1 LDLAIYVLPVQTI
14 AINRRSRTP
23 LDLLVIVS
31 AIISLLSQWTVS
43 IQPAHLAE
51 TFGVESAACWLAVI
65 GILAA
70 LALNVRLAVI
80 AVLFAEVVLVAW
92 FGWATWVVT
101 TPRFT
106 SLPFAFTPTDLM
118 GPGWYAAAAAMLL
131 AAGAVIRDLRHRHAP
146 AREDLWLLTAIPGF
160 GLLRMGR
167 WFEGGVWAGL
177 FVAAVYLAS
186 TDSPDSTEFADLG
199 RYGAVPPP
207 FPRGAEWVL
216 LGAAVFFWIVSIA
229 VTVWRRAN
237 LQTRA
242 DSD

>member
-1 LDLAIYVLPVQTI
+1 MQTI

-31 AIISLLSQWTVS
+31 AIISLLSQWT
-43 IQPAHLAE
+43 IGILPAHLAE

-65 GILAA
+65 GMLAA
-70 LALNVRLAVI
+70 LALEVRVAVI
-80 AVLFAEVVLVAW
+80 AVFFTEVVLVAW

-101 TPRFT
+101 TPHFT
-106 SLPFAFTPTDLM
+106 DLAFPFTPTDLM
-118 GPGWYAAAAAMLL
+118 GPGWYLAGAGLLL
-131 AAGAVIRDLRHRHAP
+131 AAGAAIRELRRRHAQP
-146 AREDLWLLTAIPGF
+146 REELWLLTAIPGF

-177 FVAAVYLAS
+177 FIAAVYLAS

-216 LGAAVFFWIVSIA
+216 LGAALFFWIFSIA
-229 VTVWRRAN
+229 VTVWRRRN

-242 DSD
+242 NSD

>member
-1 LDLAIYVLPVQTI
+1 VKTI
-14 AINRRSRTP
+14 AITRRSRTP

-31 AIISLLSQWTVS
+31 AIISLLSQWTIS
-43 IQPAHLAE
+43 IAPAHLAE
-51 TFGVESAACWLAVI
+51 TFGIESAACWLAVI
-65 GILAA
+65 GMLAA
-70 LALNVRLAVI
+70 LALDVGLAVI
-80 AVLFAEVVLVAW
+80 AVFFTEVVLVAW
-92 FGWATWVVT
+92 YGWATWVVT

-106 SLPFAFTPTDLM
+106 NLPFPFTPTDLM
-118 GPGWYAAAAAMLL
+118 GPGWYAAGAGLLL
-131 AAGAVIRDLRHRHAP
+131 AAGAVIRELRRRHAP
-146 AREDLWLLTAIPGF
+146 PRGDLWLLTAIPGF

-177 FVAAVYLAS
+177 FIAAVYLAS

-216 LGAAVFFWIVSIA
+216 LGTAVLFWIVSIA
-229 VTVWRRAN
+229 ITVWRRRN

>member
-1 LDLAIYVLPVQTI
+1 MKTI
-14 AINRRSRTP
+14 ASSRRSRTP
-23 LDLLVIVS
+23 LDLLAIVF

-43 IQPAHLAE
+43 ILPAHLAE

-65 GILAA
+65 GLLAA
-70 LALNVRLAVI
+70 LALDVRPAVI
-80 AVLFAEVVLVAW
+80 AIFFTEIVLVAW

-101 TPRFT
+101 TQRFT
-106 SLPFAFTPTDLM
+106 NLPFPFTPTDLM
-118 GPGWYAAAAAMLL
+118 GPGWYAAGAGLVL
-131 AAGAVIRDLRHRHAP
+131 AAGAAIRELHLRHAP
-146 AREDLWLLTAIPGF
+146 ARADFWLLTAIPGF

-167 WFEGGVWAGL
+167 WFEGGLWAGL
-177 FVAAVYLAS
+177 FVGAVYLAS

-216 LGAAVFFWIVSIA
+216 LGAAVLFWIISIA
-229 VTVWRRAN
+229 VTVWRRSN

>member
-1 LDLAIYVLPVQTI
+1 MQTI

-43 IQPAHLAE
+43 IPPAHLAE
-51 TFGVESAACWLAVI
+51 TFGIESAAGWLAVI
-65 GILAA
+65 GMLAS
-70 LALNVRLAVI
+70 LALDGRLAVI
-80 AVLFAEVVLVAW
+80 AVFFTEVVLVAS

-101 TPRFT
+101 TPRFA
-106 SLPFAFTPTDLM
+106 SLPFPFMPTDLM
-118 GPGWYAAAAAMLL
+118 GPGWYAAGAGLLL
-131 AAGAVIRDLRHRHAP
+131 ATGAVIRDLRRHHAP
-146 AREDLWLLTAIPGF
+146 PREDLWLLTAIPGF

-177 FVAAVYLAS
+177 FIVAVYLAS

-229 VTVWRRAN
+229 VTVWRRSN

>member
-1 LDLAIYVLPVQTI
+1 M
-14 AINRRSRTP
+14 RRSRTA
-23 LDLLVIVS
+23 LDILVVVS

-43 IQPAHLAE
+43 IPPAHLAE
-51 TFGVESAACWLAVI
+51 TFGIESAACWLAVI
-65 GILAA
+65 GMLAS
-70 LALNVRLAVI
+70 LALDVRLAVI
-80 AVLFAEVVLVAW
+80 AVFFTEVVLVAW

-106 SLPFAFTPTDLM
+106 SLPFPFTPTDLM
-118 GPGWYAAAAAMLL
+118 GPGWYAAAAALLL
-131 AAGAVIRDLRHRHAP
+131 AAGAVIRELRHRQAP
-146 AREDLWLLTAIPGF
+146 ARDDLWLLTAIPGF

-177 FVAAVYLAS
+177 YIAAVYLAS

-216 LGAAVFFWIVSIA
+216 LGAAVLFWIGSIA
-229 VTVWRRAN
+229 VTVWRRSN